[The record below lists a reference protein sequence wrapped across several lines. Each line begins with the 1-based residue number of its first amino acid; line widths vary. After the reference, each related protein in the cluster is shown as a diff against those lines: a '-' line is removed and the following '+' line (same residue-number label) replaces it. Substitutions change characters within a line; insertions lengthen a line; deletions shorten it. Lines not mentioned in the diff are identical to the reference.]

1 MAVGPFPGE
10 RATGSLGHK
19 PTTSISS
26 VTSTCSPRPFSRPSN
41 LSRPLFGEIIPVCDL
56 YSIANVVVFPSSP
69 SSLSSS
75 PPQSPSRPYSQQHGT
90 GTGTVSHENTP
101 PSPFIEALQNIGLGS
116 PSWSASAISVF
127 TIILPTANGYVTR
140 SDFLKLRLQ
149 DFPYKILRSYEPLR
163 PLQKYIATSPTP
175 GPVTSEY
182 DLASLVDSAAGVVQ
196 WEDLPTSVSFVDLEV
211 YRTRLTEELRDRL
224 HNAPWLSSTPIP
236 RKRVALIRGRPN
248 ITAGGPVYRA
258 AKALGLDLVI
268 VDEEGHWLQADTE
281 ENKMHREAFLGT
293 DMTEDAGVV
302 DRIIESIV
310 SYPLPIHG
318 VFTLSDN
325 FFVAVAQVAEALGL
339 PASPVSAFE
348 TSVDKYRSRLLQ
360 NVPGQTA
367 RVSSVEELE
376 SLLSAGSSQQAEFIP
391 RFPVIVKPTKGWS
404 SECVSKVNNLGDLAT
419 AVQKATSRH
428 GSAAVIEPFF
438 DGPEMDVN
446 FVLLDGEIL
455 FSEIADE
462 PPCDAD
468 SRSAT
473 VHSTFSPEA
482 LTLPSALPSDEQD
495 IAKSTLRDILVNI
508 GFCTGVFH
516 VEARMVN
523 SSFEYRKQ
531 DDVVDLVRKHSQSLP
546 DSGAECKLIE
556 INARPPGYRVT
567 VPTRHTYGV
576 DYFVAHMLAAAGD
589 KNRLRLTTKPYAHVL
604 GDNINDAQRGA
615 QYWSRLVYIPA
626 PAAGTVQW
634 PSKLAP
640 CEALKRQRP
649 DLADKIVLGVDYCV
663 PGDKVELYTDG
674 ARTYVA
680 HLLVVSRESRKDV
693 IRLGDEVQKA
703 FAIDV
708 EAPSKASSE
717 LSDGETMVDLDG
729 DGSE

>member
-1 MAVGPFPGE
+1 MAVGAFPSE
-10 RATGSLGHK
+10 RATLAHK
-19 PTTSISS
+19 PTSSFSSTSASAR
-26 VTSTCSPRPFSRPSN
+26 VQWPLSRPSN
-41 LSRPLFGEIIPVCDL
+41 LYRPLFGEIISLCEL
-56 YSIANVVVFPSSP
+56 YSIANVVVFPSS
-69 SSLSSS
+69 SSTQSSY
-75 PPQSPSRPYSQQHGT
+75 QPYSQQNGAGGAGHG
-90 GTGTVSHENTP
+90 SAP

-127 TIILPTANGYVTR
+127 TLILPSADGYVTR

-149 DFPYKILRSYEPLR
+149 DFPYKILRTFEPLR
-163 PLQKYIATSPTP
+163 PLQKYSAARPSY

-182 DLASLVDSAAGVVQ
+182 DLATLVESAAGVVQ

-224 HNAPWLSSTPIP
+224 HNAPWLSSTPIA
-236 RKRVALIRGRPN
+236 RKRVALVRGRPN

-258 AKALGLDLVI
+258 ATALGLDLVI

-281 ENKMHREAFLGT
+281 ENKMHREAFLVT

-302 DRIIESIV
+302 DRIIQSLV
-310 SYPLPIHG
+310 NYPLPIHG

-367 RVSSVEELE
+367 RVSSVRELE
-376 SLLSAGSSQQAEFIP
+376 SLLSTGSNQQAAFTP
-391 RFPVIVKPTKGWS
+391 RFPLIVKPTKGWS
-404 SECVSKVNNLGDLAT
+404 SECVSKVNNLTDLAT

-468 SRSAT
+468 SNSAT

-482 LTLPSALPSDEQD
+482 LTLPSALPAEEQD
-495 IAKSTLRDILVNI
+495 IAKSTLRDILVNL

-523 SSFEYRKQ
+523 SSFEYRNQ
-531 DDVVDLVRKHSQSLP
+531 DGVVDLVRKHTHSLL

-576 DYFVAHMLAAAGD
+576 DYFAAHMLAAAGD
-589 KNRLRLTTKPYAHVL
+589 KNRLRLTTRPYSHVL
-604 GDNINDAQRGA
+604 GGNINDSERGA

-640 CEALKRQRP
+640 CEELQRRKP

-680 HLLVVSRESRKDV
+680 HLLVVSRESRRDA
-693 IRLGDEVQKA
+693 IRLGEEVQKA
-703 FAIDV
+703 FAIDI
-708 EAPSKASSE
+708 EAPITIKAE
-717 LSDGETMVDLDG
+717 VSDGETDVDPDAEG
-729 DGSE
+729 CE